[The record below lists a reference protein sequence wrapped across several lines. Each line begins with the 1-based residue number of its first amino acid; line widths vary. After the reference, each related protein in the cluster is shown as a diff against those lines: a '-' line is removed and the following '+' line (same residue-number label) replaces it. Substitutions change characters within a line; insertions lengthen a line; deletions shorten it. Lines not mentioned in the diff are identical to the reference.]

1 MVLIVV
7 PPLLIS
13 PEAEYMIA
21 SADLVLV
28 VAEAEKQTLG
38 ELRRAGEILARLRPA
53 AVGSVL
59 NRVRVFRNRGYYKQ
73 MLKDTRWS
81 A

>member
-13 PEAEYMIA
+13 PEAEYMVA
-21 SADLVLV
+21 SADLVLI
-28 VAEAEKQTLG
+28 VAEAERQTLG
-38 ELRRAGEILARLRPA
+38 ELQRAGEILARLRPA

-73 MLKDTRWS
+73 MLRDTRWT